1 MVPRYFFGNSWHVL
15 VYWYTVLCLADIQ
28 RGSMSLSLVA
38 GSMSLSL
45 VAGIAGRVP
54 FGTRL
59 HGTKG

>member
-1 MVPRYFFGNSWHVL
+1 MSLSL
-15 VYWYTVLCLADIQ
+15 VAGY
-28 RGSMSLSLVA
+28 MSLSLVA